1 MRKKIALIGS
11 GNVAT
16 FLGTALRKANNTI
29 TQVYSPTFAHA
40 EKLGS
45 RLGAESIDN
54 LSHLKGDADLYII
67 AVSDDAIAS
76 VASLMPEFDKIVVH
90 TAGAVSIDTLKPA
103 SPHHGVLYPYQ
114 SLRVGE
120 MIDIANMCIF
130 FDATDEDT
138 MLLLEELA
146 FEISGYALHA
156 SDEERL
162 KYHLAAVFANNF
174 TNHLMALSEKMLTDF
189 NLDFENLK
197 PILLQTAQA
206 ALMNSPAEN
215 QTGPAIR
222 RDENTIARHL
232 ELLNGDEHLTAIY
245 RMMTESIQKFHSA

>member
-1 MRKKIALIGS
+1 MRKKIALLGS
-11 GNVAT
+11 GNVAS
-16 FLGTALRKANNTI
+16 FLGTSLRKANNTI
-29 TQVYSPTFAHA
+29 TQVYSPTFEHA

-54 LSHLKGDADLYII
+54 LAHLKGDADLYII
-67 AVSDDAIAS
+67 AVSDDAIAT
-76 VASLMPEFDKIVVH
+76 VAAQIPAFGKIVVH
-90 TAGAVSIDTLKPA
+90 TAGAVSMNVLQPA

-114 SLRVGE
+114 SLRSGE
-120 MIDIANMCIF
+120 MIDVANMCIF

-174 TNHLMALSEKMLTDF
+174 TNHLLALSEKMLTGF
-189 NLDFENLK
+189 ELDFENLK
-197 PILLQTAQA
+197 PIILQTAQA
-206 ALMNSPAEN
+206 AMMNPPAEN

-222 RDENTIARHL
+222 HDANTISRHM
-232 ELLNGDEHLTAIY
+232 ELLSGDEHLSAIY
-245 RMMTESIQKFHSA
+245 KLMTDSIQKFHAQ